1 MPDPHANAATAPA
14 ERVVA
19 RGVGTAATSLEHQ
32 PALSR
37 WFWPVQFA
45 AWSVYAVQQML
56 GWLGMSSGIG
66 EAVHAVYLID
76 AAGGLLLTLALR
88 FVFKRSAGLR
98 TAPRLALAALSLLA
112 AATLY
117 SLGYYAMLQVL
128 CPTCRIPQTW
138 LGMVGNIGT
147 ALYLL
152 MAWSGGYLG
161 TKLAFQVQAE
171 RERALRAAAAAHQA
185 QVKALRYQL
194 NPHFLF
200 NALNTVST
208 LIVERRVADGER
220 MVHALA
226 GFLRDGLDADPE
238 EQVPLSREIDSM
250 RRYLSIEQFRF
261 GERLRV
267 HCDVDPA
274 AATVR
279 VPSLILQPL
288 VENAIKHAAATR
300 EATCTIRVSAFLD
313 GDDLV
318 VRVDDD
324 GPGAARY
331 VSSGGGG
338 VGLANVRER
347 LLAAHDGAAAFAV
360 ARRAEGGTRAELRL
374 PRGGTR
380 P

>member
-1 MPDPHANAATAPA
+1 MRAPTRPAAAAIAAGADTATTL
-14 ERVVA
+14 ER
-19 RGVGTAATSLEHQ
+19 Q

-37 WFWPVQFA
+37 WFWPAQCA
-45 AWSVYAVQQML
+45 AWSFYAVQQML
-56 GWLGMSSGIG
+56 GWLGMSSGVG
-66 EAVHAVYLID
+66 EAVHAVYLTD
-76 AAGGLLLTLALR
+76 AAGGLLLTLGLR
-88 FVFKRSAGLR
+88 AVFKRSAGLR
-98 TAPRLALAALSLLA
+98 PRPRLVLGAACLLLA
-112 AATLY
+112 ATTY
-117 SLGYYAMLQVL
+117 SLGYYAMLGVL
-128 CPTCRIPQTW
+128 CPSCRVPQTL
-138 LGMVGNIGT
+138 LGLVGNIGT

-161 TKLAFQVQAE
+161 AKLAFQVQAE
-171 RERALRAAAAAHQA
+171 RERALRATAAAHQA

-238 EQVPLSREIDSM
+238 EQVPLSREMDSL

-267 HCDVDPA
+267 HFDVDPA
-274 AATVR
+274 AAAVR

-288 VENAIKHAAATR
+288 VENAIKYAAAAR
-300 EATCTIRVSAFLD
+300 ESACTIRVSAFVD
-313 GDDLV
+313 GGSLV

-324 GPGAARY
+324 GPGAERY
-331 VSSGGGG
+331 GASPGGG

-347 LLAAHDGAAAFAV
+347 LAAAHGDAATFAV
-360 ARRAEGGTRAELRL
+360 GRRTEGGTRAELRL
-374 PRGGTR
+374 PGGER
-380 P
+380 DR